1 MAAVVCRRA
10 LAESF
15 ASSGIEYFNTFGGN
29 SVACRIAEAVIDV
42 IEEERLQDNA
52 LEVGTYLSGRLQSL
66 VDRYEWVGE
75 ARGCGL
81 FQGVEFVRCKSKVN
95 SDSFLDPFPELAQFL
110 VDYLRYR
117 HIIVSRDGPSENV
130 IKIKPPL
137 VFSCENV
144 DSLVDTMQRGL
155 ECALSLEL
163 FRDMQSQSR

>member
-52 LEVGTYLSGRLQSL
+52 LKVGAYLSERLQSL

-81 FQGVEFVRCKSKVN
+81 FQGVEFVCSKSKA
-95 SDSFLDPFPELAQFL
+95 DRHFLDPFPELAKFL

-117 HIIVSRDGPSENV
+117 HIIVSRDGPAENV

-137 VFSCENV
+137 VFSCVDV

-163 FRDMQSQSR
+163 FRNMQSR

>member
-52 LEVGTYLSGRLQSL
+52 LKVGAYLSERLQSL
-66 VDRYEWVGE
+66 VERYEWVGE

-81 FQGVEFVRCKSKVN
+81 FQGIEFVHSKSKA
-95 SDSFLDPFPELAQFL
+95 DRHFLDPFPELAKFL

-117 HIIVSRDGPSENV
+117 HIIVSRDGPAENV

-137 VFSCENV
+137 VFSCVDV

-163 FRDMQSQSR
+163 FRNMQSQ

>member
-52 LEVGTYLSGRLQSL
+52 LKVGAYLSERMQSL

-81 FQGVEFVRCKSKVN
+81 FQGIEFVRSKSKV
-95 SDSFLDPFPELAQFL
+95 DRHFLDPFPELAKFL

-117 HIIVSRDGPSENV
+117 HIIVSRDGPAENV

-137 VFSCENV
+137 VFSCVDV

-163 FRDMQSQSR
+163 FRNMQSQ